1 MHHESI
7 ITYSVVVLRLRP
19 STFMYQKLIPILP
32 VVDKLRMK
40 WVFPLGV
47 MQLQCT
53 QRDVLCNI
61 IMSRVART
69 VGIHSILNDICL
81 LQKPIFFLVPYN

>member
-1 MHHESI
+1 
-7 ITYSVVVLRLRP
+7 
-19 STFMYQKLIPILP
+19 MYQKLVHILP

-53 QRDVLCNI
+53 QRDVLCDI

-69 VGIHSILNDICL
+69 VGIHSI
-81 LQKPIFFLVPYN
+81 QKPIFFLVPYN

>member
-1 MHHESI
+1 M
-7 ITYSVVVLRLRP
+7 LL
-19 STFMYQKLIPILP
+19 PILP

-40 WVFPLGV
+40 WVFLLGV

-81 LQKPIFFLVPYN
+81 PQKPIFFEYLIINSTGTQCSNNY